1 MYDWKI
7 EIHQTTLYLIDLN
20 SNTWMKYFICCLT
33 SPDISRHSS
42 SRPFPGPGLQL
53 FAPAASQRGAVFG
66 SDCQTPSIWPILRL
80 WKFSQNQFRSWFSKF
95 EDVWTCLKRM
105 PKQVEKILAEIR
117 QERCKASPGA
127 ECLESD
133 LLELLLIVFQE
144 FPQWLKILSV
154 LNIMTLTWL
163 YYSSEVRNSKPEKYA
178 YALPAVPPDSLSAAS
193 AAGAKESTTRAAKES
208 TAKPGGFPAA
218 AKKGGLQ
225 PGWSDDLSISRSLD
239 DPWFSCRVG
248 WCHMSIHVDTCRYM
262 SDFFAYLINPNQPM
276 QTLQWSK
283 RKFDARLLQCGSSS
297 SKMYQRPN
305 TRSGHSSS
313 RWLALAALPLRGTEL
328 R

>member
-1 MYDWKI
+1 MN
-7 EIHQTTLYLIDLN
+7 EVFHMLQ
-20 SNTWMKYFICCLT
+20 T

-53 FAPAASQRGAVFG
+53 FAPAASQRGAAQSCDSEHFPKISSEAG
-66 SDCQTPSIWPILRL
+66 FQSL
-80 WKFSQNQFRSWFSKF
+80 KMSKN
-95 EDVWTCLKRM
+95 VKRM

-133 LLELLLIVFQE
+133 LLNELLLVVFQE

-163 YYSSEVRNSKPEKYA
+163 YYSSEVRNSKPAKYA
-178 YALPAVPPDSLSAAS
+178 YAFPAVPPDSLSAAS

-225 PGWSDDLSISRSLD
+225 PGWSDDLSISRWSLV
-239 DPWFSCRVG
+239 FV
-248 WCHMSIHVDTCRYM
+248 
-262 SDFFAYLINPNQPM
+262 
-276 QTLQWSK
+276 
-283 RKFDARLLQCGSSS
+283 
-297 SKMYQRPN
+297 
-305 TRSGHSSS
+305 
-313 RWLALAALPLRGTEL
+313 
-328 R
+328 